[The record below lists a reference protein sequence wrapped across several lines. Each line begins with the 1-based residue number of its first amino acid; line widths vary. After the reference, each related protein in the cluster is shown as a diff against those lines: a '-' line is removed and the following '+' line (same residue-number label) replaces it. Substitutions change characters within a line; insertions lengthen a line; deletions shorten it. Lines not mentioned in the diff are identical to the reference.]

1 MGAVGGGPEGLG
13 AGAAEYWLG
22 NWIKDKTQ
30 TLTTM
35 TTTTTTTTSSS
46 FYLKTKQTK
55 KGEFCVFS
63 A

>member
-1 MGAVGGGPEGLG
+1 MGAVGGGAEGLG

-30 TLTTM
+30 TLTT
-35 TTTTTTTTSSS
+35 TTTSS
-46 FYLKTKQTK
+46 FYLKTTQRE